1 MNMSRSET
9 LATRFGEMGDL
20 IACMQIRNG
29 AEQKST
35 TKKRYEDI
43 VRIK

>member
-1 MNMSRSET
+1 MTRAET
-9 LATRFGEMGDL
+9 LATRIGEMLDF

-35 TKKRYEDI
+35 EKMRYEDI

>member
-1 MNMSRSET
+1 MSRSET
-9 LATRFGEMGDL
+9 LATRIGEMMDF

-29 AEQKST
+29 AEEKST
-35 TKKRYEDI
+35 KKMRYEDI